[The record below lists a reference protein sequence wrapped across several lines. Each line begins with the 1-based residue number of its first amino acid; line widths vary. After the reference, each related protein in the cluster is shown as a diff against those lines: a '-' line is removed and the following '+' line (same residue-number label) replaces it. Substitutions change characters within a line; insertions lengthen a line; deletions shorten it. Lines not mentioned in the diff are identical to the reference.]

1 MDKTT
6 LISVRVS
13 EESLKVIDDYCKDS
27 TWMKRSNV
35 INSAIDF
42 MAWAIKNGHGE
53 TIRRFYPK
61 WDEVDKFDFLYHR
74 IPR

>member
-13 EESLKVIDDYCKDS
+13 EESLKVIDDFAKRA
-27 TWMKRSNV
+27 TWLKRSSV

-53 TIRRFYPK
+53 TIRGFYPK
-61 WDEVDKFDFLYHR
+61 WDEVDNFDFKYHR
-74 IPR
+74 IHR

>member
-6 LISVRVS
+6 LISIRVS
-13 EESLKVIDDYCKDS
+13 EESLKVIDDFARKTY
-27 TWMKRSNV
+27 WMKRSSI

-53 TIRRFYPK
+53 KVRMFNPR
-61 WDEVDKFDFLYHR
+61 WDEVDNFDFDYHR
-74 IPR
+74 GHK

>member
-6 LISVRVS
+6 LISIRVS
-13 EESLKVIDDYCKDS
+13 EESLKVIDDFTKKAS
-27 TWMKRSNV
+27 WVKRSNV

-53 TIRRFYPK
+53 KVRMFNPR
-61 WDEVDKFDFLYHR
+61 WDEVDNFEFGYHR
-74 IPR
+74 GHK

>member
-27 TWMKRSNV
+27 YWMKRSSV

-61 WDEVDKFDFLYHR
+61 WDEVDKFDFMYHR
-74 IPR
+74 KPR